1 MVKKIFSFLL
11 DYFIPSEWK
20 KPIAI
25 AILAGA
31 AGLAST
37 FIIRKVVLEEL
48 KASSQ
53 HIFDDQQSKYAEIR
67 NQMLYQDDRIKSL
80 SKAVS
85 KQGTKIDRMDGK
97 MDTVIHLL
105 KSKNYP

>member
-1 MVKKIFSFLL
+1 MIKKIFSFLL

-25 AILAGA
+25 AILAGV

-53 HIFDDQQSKYAEIR
+53 HIFDDQQAKYSDIR
-67 NQMLYQDDRIKSL
+67 NQMLYQDDRIK
-80 SKAVS
+80 AVS
-85 KQGTKIDRMDGK
+85 NAVMKQGTKIDRMDGK
-97 MDTVIHLL
+97 MDTVIYLL
-105 KSKNYP
+105 KNK